1 LRAGLVHVSPKD
13 PTLAEKAME
22 QLNEDTVYLHST
34 VELKRFVMGNINA
47 INSIV
52 NQNNENARRLIA
64 AAAAAARIE
73 FNRVT
78 NDLAIPPLLLPQQ
91 MLQQLSSLLLVLV
104 QTI

>member
-1 LRAGLVHVSPKD
+1 MRAGLVHVSPKD
-13 PTLAEKAME
+13 PMLTNKALD
-22 QLNEDTVYLHST
+22 QLNKDTVYLHST

-64 AAAAAARIE
+64 AAAAARIE